1 MPAYL
6 PNDSSKN
13 PSFAISKKT
22 QMFKKAL
29 LIFTNYSLICLLG
42 IVNTNL
48 KSQAQTVNNSVNS
61 QSQPNQEQS
70 LDNQQRNSAAI
81 NQTGVYN
88 LGESAT
94 YKIQGLAGIH
104 VVCPRPSLI
113 LGTSFSS
120 YDGISFSNNASY
132 GVNAALVFPLGGSLE
147 GTCKRMAETIARK
160 TQYDVE
166 IINARACAEL
176 ISAGIQLNPDSFPT
190 ISAVCQGVAINRTNT
205 NEPNKSIR
213 FEPQELPKNEAENN
227 N

>member
-1 MPAYL
+1 
-6 PNDSSKN
+6 
-13 PSFAISKKT
+13 
-22 QMFKKAL
+22 MFKKAL
-29 LIFTNYSLICLLG
+29 PLFTNYSLLCLLG
-42 IVNTNL
+42 VVSINL
-48 KSQAQTVNNSVNS
+48 KVQAQSVTNSVNS
-61 QSQPNQEQS
+61 QSQPNQEQT

-147 GTCKRMAETIARK
+147 NTCKRMAETIARK

-176 ISAGIQLNPDSFPT
+176 IGAGIQLNPDSFPT
-190 ISAVCQGVAINRTNT
+190 ISAVCKGVAIKRTNT
-205 NEPNKSIR
+205 NEPNKPPR
-213 FEPQELPKNEAENN
+213 FQPQELPNNEAEKDN
-227 N
+227 

>member
-1 MPAYL
+1 
-6 PNDSSKN
+6 
-13 PSFAISKKT
+13 
-22 QMFKKAL
+22 MFTKAL
-29 LIFTNYSLICLLG
+29 RLFTNYSLLCLLG
-42 IVNTNL
+42 IISIDI
-48 KSQAQTVNNSVNS
+48 KAQAQSVTNSVNS
-61 QSQPNQEQS
+61 QSQPNQEQT

-132 GVNAALVFPLGGSLE
+132 GVNAAIVFPLGGSLE

-176 ISAGIQLNPDSFPT
+176 ISAGIKLSPDSFPT
-190 ISAVCQGVAINRTNT
+190 ISAVCQGVAVNKTNT

-213 FEPQELPKNEAENN
+213 FQPQELPKDEAENN
-227 N
+227 D

>member
-1 MPAYL
+1 M
-6 PNDSSKN
+6 
-13 PSFAISKKT
+13 FRKT
-22 QMFKKAL
+22 L
-29 LIFTNYSLICLLG
+29 LLFTNYSLICLLG
-42 IVNTNL
+42 IVNTNF
-48 KSQAQTVNNSVNS
+48 KAEAQTVNNSVNS

-94 YKIQGLAGIH
+94 YKIQGLGGRN

-120 YDGISFSNNASY
+120 YDGISFSSNASY
-132 GVNAALVFPLGGSLE
+132 AVNAAIIFPLGGSLE
-147 GTCKRMAETIARK
+147 HTCKQMAATIARK
-160 TQYDVE
+160 TQYDTE

-190 ISAVCQGVAINRTNT
+190 ISAVCQGVSINRTNT

-213 FEPQELPKNEAENN
+213 FQPQELPKNEAENN

>member
-1 MPAYL
+1 
-6 PNDSSKN
+6 
-13 PSFAISKKT
+13 
-22 QMFKKAL
+22 MFKKKL
-29 LIFTNYSLICLLG
+29 LLSTKYSLICLLG
-42 IVNTNL
+42 IVSINI
-48 KSQAQTVNNSVNS
+48 KVQAQSVTNSVNS
-61 QSQPNQEQS
+61 QSQPNQEQT

-113 LGTSFSS
+113 IGTAFSS

-132 GVNAALVFPLGGSLE
+132 GLNAALVFPLGGSLE
-147 GTCKRMAETIARK
+147 STCKKMAETIARK

-176 ISAGIQLNPDSFPT
+176 ISAGIQLNSDSFPT
-190 ISAVCQGVAINRTNT
+190 ISLVCQGVAINRTNT
-205 NEPNKSIR
+205 NEPNQPIR
-213 FEPQELPKNEAENN
+213 FQPQELPKYEVEKEN
-227 N
+227 

>member
-1 MPAYL
+1 
-6 PNDSSKN
+6 
-13 PSFAISKKT
+13 
-22 QMFKKAL
+22 MFKKYL
-29 LIFTNYSLICLLG
+29 LLFTNYSLICLLG
-42 IVNTNL
+42 IFNVNL
-48 KSQAQTVNNSVNS
+48 KAEAQTVNNSVNS
-61 QSQPNQEQS
+61 QSQPNQQQS

-113 LGTSFSS
+113 LGTAFSS

-132 GVNAALVFPLGGSLE
+132 AVNAAIVFPLGGSLE
-147 GTCKRMAETIARK
+147 STCKGMAETIARK

-176 ISAGIQLNPDSFPT
+176 ISAGIKLSPDSFPT

-205 NEPNKSIR
+205 NEPNKAIR
-213 FEPQELPKNEAENN
+213 FQSQELPKNEAENN